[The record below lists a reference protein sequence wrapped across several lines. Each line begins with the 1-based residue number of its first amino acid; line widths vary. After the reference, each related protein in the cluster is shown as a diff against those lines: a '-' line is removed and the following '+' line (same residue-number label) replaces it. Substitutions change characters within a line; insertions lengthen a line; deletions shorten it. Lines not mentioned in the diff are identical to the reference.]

1 VPHSKHPHPEND
13 EPENGQARDSAAAQ
27 ADSEQPAM
35 PADPPAADELAKL
48 RTEKAELLQT
58 LLRRQA
64 DFENYRKRVE
74 REGLEASQRGVAR
87 VIEDL
92 LPALDAFERAI
103 AAHDDPAYEEY
114 RKGFELIY
122 RQLWDALARHGLVRI
137 EAEGRHFDPHFH
149 QAVERVESADFE
161 DGSVVAVLQQ
171 GYTLRGRV
179 IRPAL
184 VRVAAHPQGMTHET
198 EPQVN

>member
-1 VPHSKHPHPEND
+1 VPHSKHRHPEND
-13 EPENGQARDSAAAQ
+13 EPENGQTENSIASP
-27 ADSEQPAM
+27 ADPEQPAA
-35 PADPPAADELAKL
+35 PVDAPAAAELAKL
-48 RTEKAELLQT
+48 QAEKAELLQT

-74 REGLEASQRGVAR
+74 REGLEASQRGVGR

-122 RQLWDALARHGLVRI
+122 RQLWEALSRHGLVRI
-137 EAEGRHFDPHFH
+137 EAEGLHFDPHFH
-149 QAVERVESADFE
+149 QAVERVESTDHE
-161 DGSVVAVLQQ
+161 DGSIVAVLQQ

-184 VRVAAHPQGMTHET
+184 VRVAAHPQGTTHET
-198 EPQVN
+198 ESQVN